1 MTTKQPSTNSL
12 SSAATSSVVA
22 PSITTNKESNNKNI
36 IDNNPSSSTSSST
49 SVSTSPLSVLINPTR
64 YQYFQSNTIFTISI
78 LAKNLTQ
85 DDIVITIT
93 SEHLRVIIKH
103 KQHNI
108 ITTTS
113 SNGNEEE
120 EVVIDC
126 DLFSCVDS
134 NSSKYSIYKTKVEIV
149 LVKAYQEHWGSM
161 ELTPGTVRLPPANRI
176 INAATASTTAVT
188 TTTTTNHHHENTLE
202 NQSGSSSSSIM
213 QVERPKAYASSKD
226 WDKVGNQI
234 SKELEAE
241 KPEGE
246 EALQSLFQQIF
257 KDADPEV
264 CIHCIHNYMY
274 ICIYIYI
281 SSKIYVNMYIVL
293 SVLMIMTFL
302 IYECFVYV
310 MFIDMIE

>member
-1 MTTKQPSTNSL
+1 MTTKQQSAISS
-12 SSAATSSVVA
+12 SSAATSSVVN
-22 PSITTNKESNNKNI
+22 PSTITNKESNNKNI
-36 IDNNPSSSTSSST
+36 IDNNPSSSTS
-49 SVSTSPLSVLINPTR
+49 VSASPLSPVLINPTR
-64 YQYFQSNTIFTISI
+64 YQYFQSNTTFTISI

-103 KQHNI
+103 KHNNI

-113 SNGNEEE
+113 SNNGTEEE

-126 DLFSCVDS
+126 DLFACVDS
-134 NSSKYSIYKTKVEIV
+134 NCSKYSIYKTKVEIV

-176 INAATASTTAVT
+176 INSATASTTAAT
-188 TTTTTNHHHENTLE
+188 ATANHHHDNSLE
-202 NQSGSSSSSIM
+202 NQSGSSSSSSIM

-246 EALQSLFQQIF
+246 EALQSLFQQIY

-264 CIHCIHNYMY
+264 CMHALYV
-274 ICIYIYI
+274 CIYIYI
-281 SSKIYVNMYIVL
+281 ERYISKTITSDNYDIFNL
-293 SVLMIMTFL
+293 
-302 IYECFVYV
+302 
-310 MFIDMIE
+310 

>member
-1 MTTKQPSTNSL
+1 MTTKQQSTISS

-36 IDNNPSSSTSSST
+36 INNNPSSSSST
-49 SVSTSPLSVLINPTR
+49 SVSTSPSSVLINPTR
-64 YQYFQSNTIFTISI
+64 YQYFQSITTFTISI

-85 DDIVITIT
+85 DDILITIT

-103 KQHNI
+103 KHNI

-113 SNGNEEE
+113 SNEEE

-126 DLFSCVDS
+126 DLFACVDS

-161 ELTPGTVRLPPANRI
+161 ELTPGTVRLPQANRI
-176 INAATASTTAVT
+176 ISSSTASTTAA
-188 TTTTTNHHHENTLE
+188 TTNHHHENTLE
-202 NQSGSSSSSIM
+202 NQSGSSSSIM

-274 ICIYIYI
+274 ICVYIYI
-281 SSKIYVNMYIVL
+281 SSKICLNMQIVL
-293 SVLMIMTFL
+293 SVLMFMTFL
-302 IYECFVYV
+302 IYECYV
-310 MFIDMIE
+310 MFIDMME